1 MNRASSEYQDTYN
14 MSMIFTHA
22 VFQLTAHDAAYI
34 SKAVNASKLVLE
46 RIPCHEIVKFE
57 VDHAACGVEPL
68 NGFPKGASILFAIV

>member
-1 MNRASSEYQDTYN
+1 
-14 MSMIFTHA
+14 MIITNA

-57 VDHAACGVEPL
+57 VDHDACGVEPFKW
-68 NGFPKGASILFAIV
+68 GFQRGRASSLR